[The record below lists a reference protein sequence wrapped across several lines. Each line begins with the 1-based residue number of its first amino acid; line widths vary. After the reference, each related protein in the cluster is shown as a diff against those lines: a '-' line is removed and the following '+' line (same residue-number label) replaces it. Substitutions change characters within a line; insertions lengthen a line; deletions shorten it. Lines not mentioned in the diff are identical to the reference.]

1 MNRRESR
8 ESAFKMAF
16 PLSLYENL
24 TSDEYIE
31 ALKETDEIK
40 IDEFSEKL
48 FRETNDNLSIIDS
61 LIEKSLKDWQI
72 SRIPKVSLAV
82 LRISVAQLCYMK
94 EIGDSVVINEAVEL
108 TKKYGGDD
116 DYSFVNGSLRTIN
129 ELVNNNDET

>member
-16 PLSLYENL
+16 PLSLYENS

-31 ALKETDEIK
+31 SLKETDEIK
-40 IDEFSEKL
+40 LDEFSEKL
-48 FRETNDNLSIIDS
+48 FRETNDNLSVIDS

-94 EIGDSVVINEAVEL
+94 EIGESVVINEAVEL

-129 ELVNNNDET
+129 EIVKNDEA

>member
-16 PLSLYENL
+16 PLSLYENS

-31 ALKETDEIK
+31 SLKETDEIK

-48 FRETNDNLSIIDS
+48 FRETNDNLSVIDS

-94 EIGDSVVINEAVEL
+94 EIGESVVINEAVEI

-129 ELVNNNDET
+129 EIVNNDES